1 MLWRAAAGRAS
12 LVAILCLSAGTAADC
27 TDPSLP
33 DPPNPQVKPAII
45 SSPGWKVT
53 RRYTAHHALVVEVE
67 CRDRERAVQIA
78 RELVE
83 PIKETYVEAL
93 IYVRPAGSAATRR
106 VQWTKRDG
114 QYRVL
119 DF

>member
-1 MLWRAAAGRAS
+1 VLWRAAAGRAS
-12 LVAILCLSAGTAADC
+12 LVAVLCLAAGGAAGC

-33 DPPNPQVKPAII
+33 DPPNPHVKPANI

-67 CRDRERAVQIA
+67 CRNRDRAIEIA

-93 IYVRPAGSAATRR
+93 IYVRPIGSTSTRR
-106 VQWTKRDG
+106 VQWTRRDG
-114 QYRVL
+114 QYRIL